1 MTGMLASASQ
11 RWSSPRWRL
20 LSVVVVLALVVT
32 GIMVSANAAKA
43 YPRSS
48 FSVGS
53 SSTGKV
59 AGNFV
64 WYNRSVQIGGTL
76 SPGTSSPNTGVAV
89 VFNVYHNNTLLT
101 RAARPCDGCYRF
113 PNQGSLGFGFTM
125 GANVAGGATKI
136 VVDLWMKGNV
146 SVNPWKEAS
155 KTYYRP

>member
-20 LSVVVVLALVVT
+20 LSVIVVLALVVT

-53 SSTGKV
+53 TSDGKATGH
-59 AGNFV
+59 FV

-76 SPGTSSPNTGVAV
+76 YPSASSTILGDAV
-89 VFNVYHNNTLLT
+89 VFTVYHNNTVLT

-113 PNQGSLGFGFTM
+113 HSQGSLGFGFTM

-136 VVDLWMKGNV
+136 VVDVWYKGST
-146 SVNPWKEAS
+146 SVNPWKGAS

>member
-20 LSVVVVLALVVT
+20 LSVIVVLALVVT

-53 SSTGKV
+53 SSDGRT

-64 WYNRSVQIGGTL
+64 WYNRSVQVGGTL
-76 SPGTSSPNTGVAV
+76 YPSTSSTILGAAV
-89 VFNVYHNNTLLT
+89 VFTVYHNSTVMS

-113 PNQGSLGFGFTM
+113 HSQGSLGFGFTM
-125 GANVAGGATKI
+125 SANVAGGATKI
-136 VVDLWMKGNV
+136 VVDIWLKGST
-146 SVNPWKEAS
+146 SVNAWKAYS